1 MEPTTK
7 TRIMKWLSAILLAVL
22 VGILVYAGCFA
33 EPGTGESYIKAAENF
48 RERLEKKVA
57 EPGNRVSRFVD
68 YAHRTVTVKK
78 VEVVKCLA
86 VTTDG
91 SDTIADGFGNLV
103 RFEVE
108 YRVTWDGWLQKNGET
123 VVGCSY
129 EPKKG
134 KLKSTPLKVLRTNA
148 KYTRDKCL

>member
-1 MEPTTK
+1 MESTTK
-7 TRIMKWLSAILLAVL
+7 KGIMKWLPALLLTVL

-33 EPGTGESYIKAAENF
+33 EPGAGESYIKATKNL
-48 RERLEKKVA
+48 REDLEKNVSK
-57 EPGNRVSRFVD
+57 PGNRVSCFVD

-78 VEVVKCLA
+78 VEVVKCRA

-91 SDTIADGFGNLV
+91 SDTIAENFGNLV

-108 YRVTWDGWLQKNGET
+108 YRVTWEGWFQKDGETIVGGSFVPENGE
-123 VVGCSY
+123 
-129 EPKKG
+129 
-134 KLKSTPLKVLRTNA
+134 LKSTPLKVLRTNA